1 MLQLWIPKG
10 VLMALEF
17 TSQTGL
23 STQELENNIRQ
34 YGLNKLPKK
43 ASKTLFHIYVS
54 QYKNPIIYILLV
66 AAVIAFSIQE
76 YSDGFFIFAV
86 LIINSL
92 IGTFQEYKAEI
103 KAKSLEDS
111 FVTQTT
117 VIRNG
122 TVQKIS
128 SEAIT
133 VNDLVLLESGDKI
146 PADIKLLQS
155 NELRVDESLLTGE
168 SFEVKKDALIQE
180 QNMVFAGT
188 VVTKGRAFGKVVAIA
203 LNSQIGKIASLLNE
217 ASKGEAPLEIRT
229 KKLSVSIAKVIIM
242 VIAVIFFIGFFKDM
256 PFKELIFLSVALIVS
271 AIPEGLPISITI
283 ALSRASYAM
292 SKKGVIVRK
301 LSAIESLGSCTLIAS
316 DKTGTLTKNRL
327 SVDRFVEY
335 KTLEKEPNAHIIKI
349 ASLLCNEIKYE
360 HNENGL
366 NFIGDQVDIALARHI
381 IDLDEEYLLNAKEYK
396 KVDDIPYESQNRYSA
411 VMVHKDDTQYEF
423 VKGSPE
429 TILEFCNLNEKEKD
443 AILSQVNEYASN
455 GFRNIALAYKEEK
468 INDQTH
474 PVITLE
480 NFSYL
485 GFMAIIDPIR
495 EESFEAVKKAKQ
507 AGIQVIMIT
516 GDHPNTAYYISKQ
529 LHICDNK
536 NEVMNKQEIQTW
548 KNKGANPKE
557 IQHIKVFAQVTP
569 EQKKDIVVAFQELG
583 HFVAVTGDGVNDAPA
598 LKHSNIGIAMGKEG
612 TDIAKST
619 GDIILT
625 DDNFNSIVNGIEEGR
640 RAYDNIRKVIYLLI
654 STGFAEILLIILTFI
669 FSVPIALL
677 PVQLLWLNLV
687 TNGLQD
693 KFLAF
698 EPSEEN
704 ILNKPPRKPNERIFN
719 SIMIRRILFG
729 STYMAL
735 ASFIVFYLLL
745 QNGYSEYSARNI
757 TLLLLV
763 LFENVHVF
771 NSRSE
776 MNYLHT
782 LSYKK
787 STYLILTVIFTQI
800 LHIACMQIEVMQNV
814 LSVEPVNFQ
823 TWSYLLLISIG
834 LLFVMES
841 EKYLRNRHLN
851 KG

>member
-1 MLQLWIPKG
+1 
-10 VLMALEF
+10 MAFEF
-17 TSQTGL
+17 TSQIGL
-23 STQELENNIRQ
+23 STQELERNIAQ
-34 YGLNKLPKK
+34 FGQNKLPKK
-43 ASKTLFHIYVS
+43 SSKKLIDIYIS

-66 AAVIAFSIQE
+66 ATLIAFLIQE
-76 YSDGFFIFAV
+76 YSDGLFIFAV
-86 LIINSL
+86 LIINSI
-92 IGTFQEYKAEI
+92 IGTLQEYKAEA

-111 FVTQTT
+111 FITQTT

-122 TVQKIS
+122 SVQKIS
-128 SEAIT
+128 SEEIT
-133 VNDLVLLESGDKI
+133 VDDIVLLESGDKI

-155 NELRVDESLLTGE
+155 SELRVDESLLTGE
-168 SFEVKKDALIQE
+168 SLDVAKDAYTQDK
-180 QNMVFAGT
+180 NMVYAGT
-188 VVTKGRAFGKVVAIA
+188 VTTKGRAFGKVVGIG
-203 LNSQIGKIASLLNE
+203 LNSQIGKIATLLNE
-217 ASKGEAPLEIRT
+217 ASKAKAPLEIRT
-229 KKLSVSIAKVIIM
+229 KKLSISIAQVIVL

-301 LSAIESLGSCTLIAS
+301 LSAIEALGSCTLIAS
-316 DKTGTLTKNRL
+316 DKTGTLTQNRL
-327 SVDRFVEY
+327 SVDRFVENE
-335 KTLEKEPNAHIIKI
+335 TLEKQPNDHIMKI

-381 IDLDEEYLLNAKEYK
+381 INLDEEYLLNAKEYK

-411 VMVHKDDTQYEF
+411 VMVHKDNIQYEF

-429 TILEFCNLNEKEKD
+429 TILEFCTISEEKKEK
-443 AILSQVNEYASN
+443 ILKQVNEYALN

-468 INDQTH
+468 ISDKTH
-474 PVITLE
+474 PNITLKK
-480 NFSYL
+480 FTYL

-495 EESFEAVKKAKQ
+495 EESFEAVQKAKD
-507 AGIQVIMIT
+507 AGIEVIMIT
-516 GDHPNTAYYISKQ
+516 GDHPNTAYYIAKQ
-529 LHICDNK
+529 LNICTNK
-536 NEVMNKQEIQTW
+536 NEIMQKNEIQKW
-548 KNKGANPKE
+548 KENGSNPKE
-557 IQHIKVFAQVTP
+557 IEHIKVFAQVTP
-569 EQKKDIVVAFQELG
+569 EQKKDIVEAFQSLG

-598 LKHSNIGIAMGKEG
+598 LKHSHIGIAMGKEG

-693 KFLAF
+693 IFLAF
-698 EPSEEN
+698 EESEDD
-704 ILNKPPRKPNERIFN
+704 ILKRAPRKPNERIFDT
-719 SIMIRRILFG
+719 IMIRRILFG
-729 STYMAL
+729 SIYIAL
-735 ASFIVFYLLL
+735 SSFIVFYLLL
-745 QNGYSEYSARNI
+745 QNGYSEFTARNI

-763 LFENVHVF
+763 LFENIHVF

-776 MNYLHT
+776 INYLHR
-782 LSYKK
+782 LSYTK
-787 STYLILTVIFTQI
+787 SNYLILTVFLTQI
-800 LHIACMQIEVMQNV
+800 LHIACMNIGFMQEV
-814 LSVEPVNFQ
+814 LSIEPVSFM
-823 TWSYLLLISIG
+823 TWSYLLIITLG
-834 LLFVMES
+834 LLFVMEL
-841 EKYLRNRHLN
+841 EKYLRRSFVQ
-851 KG
+851 KSV